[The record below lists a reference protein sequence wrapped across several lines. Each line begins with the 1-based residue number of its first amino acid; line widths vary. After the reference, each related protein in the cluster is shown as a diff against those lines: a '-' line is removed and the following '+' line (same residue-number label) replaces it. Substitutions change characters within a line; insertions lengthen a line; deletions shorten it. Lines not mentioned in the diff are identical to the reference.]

1 MKLAAVSDYNDS
13 NDDDDDKCFLDELS
27 ELFELF
33 KIVTLH
39 HYGHSDDDDDDD
51 DKCVRVRRLIYVMTT
66 SGTQP
71 GKDFPDLPWVASYR
85 TLYSF
90 NFYRCS
96 AFVS

>member
-1 MKLAAVSDYNDS
+1 MRLECHTGMKLAAVSDNDS
-13 NDDDDDKCFLDELS
+13 NDDDDKCFLDELS

-51 DKCVRVRRLIYVMTT
+51 KCVRVRWLIYVMTT

-71 GKDFPDLPWVASYR
+71 GKDFPDLP
-85 TLYSF
+85 
-90 NFYRCS
+90 
-96 AFVS
+96 